1 MCFHSS
7 ERHRRHICSPLFR
20 SQYTIHTGKR
30 MKITTSRDRRFRNEF
45 FMLAR
50 LSRDTDTSIHAHTQT
65 YSYKHERIHTSTL
78 NCSNEYAFFR
88 RFASKTFGRI
98 PSPKKKRK
106 LCIRH
111 YTRPAEFGGICAIHG
126 HFSMAMVTSNE
137 SSVRIHNPHKDLQV
151 VSIYLIVC
159 CSGLKTQT
167 LTLTQ

>member
-1 MCFHSS
+1 MYWIMNFNFFSRKLCEKMKEIERQKKEGVLLLLLLLLAGWLTSKTVWMCFHSS

-50 LSRDTDTSIHAHTQT
+50 LSRDTDTSIHAHTHT
-65 YSYKHERIHTSTL
+65 YSYKHERVHTSTL

-98 PSPKKKRK
+98 LSPK
-106 LCIRH
+106 
-111 YTRPAEFGGICAIHG
+111 
-126 HFSMAMVTSNE
+126 
-137 SSVRIHNPHKDLQV
+137 
-151 VSIYLIVC
+151 
-159 CSGLKTQT
+159 
-167 LTLTQ
+167 